1 MKEIDK
7 IRELIDS
14 LPMSDIPIGKAYLN
28 IRDFYNLQELV
39 NSAIIRIDNNLK
51 TENPRHDYLCID
63 MGDLNTLNQLIT
75 SYRSQIIGEEEEF
88 INSDIDDDDEVEESI
103 LGEGELW

>member
-14 LPMSDIPIGKAYLN
+14 LPKSDIPIGKVYLDN
-28 IRDFYNLQELV
+28 RDFYNLQDLV
-39 NSAIIRIDNNLK
+39 KSAIIRIDNNLK
-51 TENPRHDYLCID
+51 TENPKYEYVCIE
-63 MGDLNTLNQLIT
+63 MGDLNILNQLIT
-75 SYRSQIIGEEEEF
+75 SYRSQIVGEDDEF